1 MVELVTLKM
10 HNAAIVVNLVV
21 AIDVEHDC
29 EALHSRPQVYRFL
42 LTSRELQPD
51 KVALNEGPV
60 MIQCIVGLLPG
71 ERPGMHPDLEELLSE
86 VGEQHIAKVLNLLI
100 DVALPL
106 EALFVIL
113 RKNVQLNE
121 VLVTCKKAYSFKQL
135 CPANLLL
142 RIQGLSFVDVDVVIQ
157 AFTVRVTRRF
167 TVLKLLRGVQS
178 SIVGIRLALLDQ
190 DTWFLPTTCIPIP
203 LRRLRYYHI
212 TIPIIIIILITLR
225 FFLRSFYYL
234 E

>member
-1 MVELVTLKM
+1 
-10 HNAAIVVNLVV
+10 
-21 AIDVEHDC
+21 
-29 EALHSRPQVYRFL
+29 
-42 LTSRELQPD
+42 
-51 KVALNEGPV
+51 

-71 ERPGMHPDLEELLSE
+71 ERPGMHPDFEELLSE
-86 VGEQHIAKVLNLLI
+86 VGEQHIAKVLNLLV

-142 RIQGLSFVDVDVVIQ
+142 RIQGLPFVDVDVVVVIQ

-167 TVLKLLRGVQS
+167 TVFKLLRGVQS

-203 LRRLRYYHI
+203 LRLRYYHI